1 MTLRT
6 LSFLYFR
13 QKKEN
18 PISAHNSYGLKFIYF
33 FKNKIKDSVSGNI
46 IISRRFLDE
55 EERRQK

>member
-46 IISRRFLDE
+46 IIVEGF
-55 EERRQK
+55 